1 MLPVQQRTEPR
12 PLRRGARLFAVWAMA
27 LAIIVAD
34 EVVTRILRPLHV
46 PGLGLFSFFTFLAAL
61 LLIALTLYGFA
72 VFVRWMLRRLFWR
85 VGRRLFLSYVLIGML
100 PFFLF
105 AILLLTIG
113 YMICGVMTLAALR
126 GERQASLG
134 QLESSAFEY
143 SLTSKRPGGVTKSLE
158 IYDTDN
164 DSGGKLPMWLKSTT
178 FSGMVWRD
186 RQALLVASRQVV
198 RPGVEASMPKT
209 QAIVMKRPDV
219 ESADM
224 KPAPRTI
231 VFIEPLDNEWIEQLQ
246 DKSGMTVRLTVEGS
260 GKSRRGG
267 LRVQNRGH
275 TFDIDGD
282 DDGEVT
288 NLVLRAIGRKVI
300 WADVTALTDWS
311 SGETVDG
318 KRELFTLIINPFQN
332 LFHFYFGAQAD
343 NYVSGLL
350 QFTAVLIILLLFFYA
365 LAVLFAA
372 VLIFSITR
380 AVNRIE
386 KGTKAVERGDFTYRI
401 AMKPRNQLGEMAQSF
416 DRMTESIATLLVN
429 VAENERLQS
438 EIEIAASIQRNL
450 LPKEGPQFRGVSFSA
465 HFEPTASIGGDYYDV
480 FNIDKTRLAV
490 AIGDVSGHGLST
502 GLVMAMVKAAI
513 TTLVEE
519 GAEETSLFNRL
530 NDLVFRSTERRA
542 FMTLAFTIFD
552 LEHGTIRHTNAGHL
566 YPYLLRKGQPPRG
579 IEVPSLP
586 LGVRSTI
593 STHTA
598 EVDLQEGDAIVYLSD
613 GIVEA
618 QDESGEPFGFDHL
631 EALLAE
637 STDRSPSAIRDRI
650 LEAVARHCGTRPAD
664 DDRTV
669 MILRFDNFS
678 LARPAVSAAG
688 SSLISEETTADLP
701 TA

>member
-1 MLPVQQRTEPR
+1 MLPVQQKPVQPKKRSS
-12 PLRRGARLFAVWAMA
+12 RLFVIWVISIAV
-27 LAIIVAD
+27 IVGD
-34 EVVTRILRPLHV
+34 ELLTRVLRPLHV
-46 PGLGLFSFFTFLAAL
+46 PGTGLLTFTTFLASL
-61 LLIALTLYGFA
+61 VCIALTLYGFA
-72 VFVRWMLRRLFWR
+72 VFVRWTLRKLFWR
-85 VGRRLFLSYVLIGML
+85 VGRRLFLSYVLIGVL

-113 YMICGVMTLAALR
+113 YMICGVMTHAALR

-134 QLESSAFEY
+134 QLETAAFEY
-143 SLTSKRPGGVTKSLE
+143 SLTGKRPAHIE
-158 IYDTDN
+158 IYDTN
-164 DSGGKLPMWLKSTT
+164 DASGAKLPPWLKSTT
-178 FSGMVWRD
+178 FSGMVWREK
-186 RQALLVASRQVV
+186 QGLLVASRQMANE
-198 RPGVEASMPKT
+198 G
-209 QAIVMKRPDV
+209 
-219 ESADM
+219 
-224 KPAPRTI
+224 APMRTI
-231 VFIEPLDNEWIEQLQ
+231 VFVEPLDHEWAEQLQ
-246 DKSGMTVRLTVEGS
+246 EKSGMTVRMGVEDNSARKRGVTVSS
-260 GKSRRGG
+260 GE
-267 LRVQNRGH
+267 H
-275 TFDIDGD
+275 TFNID
-282 DDGEVT
+282 DDNKGEVT
-288 NLVLRAIGRKVI
+288 DLVLRSIFRKVI
-300 WADVTALTDWS
+300 WADVTSMTDWN
-311 SGETVDG
+311 SGATVDG
-318 KRELFTLIINPFQN
+318 QHELFTLIINPFQN
-332 LFHFYFGAQAD
+332 LFHFYFGVQAD
-343 NYVSGLL
+343 NYVSALL
-350 QFTAVLIILLLFFYA
+350 QFTAGLTILLLVFYA

-401 AMKPRNQLGEMAQSF
+401 NMKPQNQLGEMAQSF

-519 GAEETSLFNRL
+519 GAEETALFHRL

-552 LEHGTIRHTNAGHL
+552 LEKGTIRHTNAGHL
-566 YPYLLRKGQPPRG
+566 YPYLLREGQKPRG

-618 QDESGEPFGFDHL
+618 QDANGEPFGFDQL
-631 EALLAE
+631 EGLLAR
-637 STDRSPSAIRDRI
+637 SVDRSPSTIRDQI

-669 MILRFDNFS
+669 MILRFDNFHHGYNQK
-678 LARPAVSAAG
+678 AVMVPA
-688 SSLISEETTADLP
+688 LEEVTV
-701 TA
+701 